1 MLRTERVLLEE
12 RPKTRAAARGSLVGP
27 CLGEFLGSFILVF
40 FGVGSVHTA
49 VATGAQVG
57 LWQVAIVW
65 GTGVTLGIYS
75 TAALSGAHINPA
87 ITIAM
92 AAWNRFP
99 KRNVIPYLVA
109 QLAGAIAAAAVLY
122 ALFHPFIAA
131 YEAKLGVVRGG
142 AGSEASAMMYGEYF
156 PNPAMIGTTPG
167 AYAKVPMAAAMAAET
182 LGTLLLA
189 LFVFALTDGRNAE
202 RPRSALAPFFIGL
215 AVAAIIS
222 IVAPLTQAGLNPA
235 RDFGPRLVAWAAG
248 WGSVAIPGPRG
259 GFFVVYVLAP
269 IAGALLGGLLY
280 TKAVRPL
287 QLAPMPSA
295 AELEER

>member
-1 MLRTERVLLEE
+1 MLRTRRVLLEE
-12 RPKTRAAARGSLVGP
+12 VTEAPPASSTSLVGP
-27 CLGEFLGSFILVF
+27 CLGEFLGTFILVF

-65 GTGVTLGIYS
+65 GTGITLAIYS

-99 KRNVIPYLVA
+99 ARRVTPYLVS
-109 QLAGAIAAAAVLY
+109 QLVGAVAAAAVLY
-122 ALFHPFIAA
+122 ALFNPFIVAF
-131 YEAKLGVVRGG
+131 EAKSGIVRGA

-156 PNPAMIGTTPG
+156 PNPGMIGTTPE
-167 AYAKVPMAAAMAAET
+167 AYAKVPIVAAFAAEL
-182 LGTLLLA
+182 LGTFLLA
-189 LFVFALTDGRNAE
+189 LFVFALTDRRNAE
-202 RPRSALAPFFIGL
+202 RPRAAMAPLFIGL

-235 RDFGPRLVAWAAG
+235 RDFGPRLVAYAAG
-248 WGSVAIPGPRG
+248 WGRIAIPGPRG
-259 GFFVVYVLAP
+259 GFFVVYVVAP
-269 IAGALLGGLLY
+269 VIGALVGGLLY
-280 TKAVRPL
+280 TKGIRPL
-287 QLAPMPSA
+287 QVTGTESGKEPSIS
-295 AELEER
+295 